1 MWIIIRSMVVW
12 KDMESWDYAGIFL
25 GLAETLGMAFLGT
38 FVASVVA
45 TVAGFVAARNV
56 VPNRLVHHLV
66 RRILTL
72 RRGVDTLI
80 CAMVFVRAL
89 GLGPPPGCL
98 SGLVCRPGT
107 LS

>member
-45 TVAGFVAARNV
+45 TVVGFVAARTV
-56 VPNRLVHHLV
+56 VPNRLVHHLL
-66 RRILTL
+66 RRILNL
-72 RRGVDTLI
+72 LRGVDTLI
-80 CAMVFVRAL
+80 WSLGFVVAV
-89 GLGPPPGCL
+89 GL
-98 SGLVCRPGT
+98 RPLAGGH
-107 LS
+107 